1 MKNEGIYLPF
11 TIFLISF
18 SLFNASRG
26 GQIIDI
32 QIQNL
37 IPYLTQY
44 RIIQLEED
52 ELHSAP
58 AGRYLSRRLGNALL
72 AVVRFQLMQNIIG
85 APADST
91 KAVANSTRTDSIR

>member
-1 MKNEGIYLPF
+1 MKHLFAFYYLLDIIQF
-11 TIFLISF
+11 IQCFK
-18 SLFNASRG
+18 R

-44 RIIQLEED
+44 RIIQLEEA

-85 APADST
+85 TLHDAFRHTCHLAT
-91 KAVANSTRTDSIR
+91 